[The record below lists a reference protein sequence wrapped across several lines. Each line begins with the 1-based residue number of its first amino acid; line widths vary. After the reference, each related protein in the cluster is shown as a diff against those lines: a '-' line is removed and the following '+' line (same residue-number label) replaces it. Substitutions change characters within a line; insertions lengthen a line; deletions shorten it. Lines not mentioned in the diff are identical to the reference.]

1 MACYSRKKKQTK
13 QHKAMELF
21 GFTIIRTD
29 ELKQERAKNLQTIKE
44 LNEKVEKDYKEL
56 KKKGEELDAFISQQ
70 ASVFFE
76 QNEKKNDIELRKWCV
91 AQRGRNGADMETEF
105 MYRYIKNGDTSSI
118 EKLKEFYDWRI
129 QKREEKAKA
138 EEAQKSAKESHQ
150 Q

>member
-1 MACYSRKKKQTK
+1 
-13 QHKAMELF
+13 MELF

-76 QNEKKNDIELRKWCV
+76 QNEKQKDIELRKWCV
-91 AQRGRNGADMETEF
+91 EKGMWCRGCDVGEYAELI
-105 MYRYIKNGDTSSI
+105 YRYVTTGDTAI
-118 EKLKEFYDWRI
+118 FAELKEF
-129 QKREEKAKA
+129 REWGKKKEKKAKEKKA
-138 EEAQKSAKESHQ
+138 SKSHQ
-150 Q
+150 DSPSQ